1 MKNKILDLPGTP
13 LKIIVKNNRFLTFYI
28 EYKGNKALIFSPYGN
43 FLFEKKIKE
52 VLKEEK
58 ENNSRIISPMSG
70 KIVKVFKR
78 EKEKVNI
85 DESLCIIEA
94 MKMQN
99 EIKSKKEGKIIK
111 SFAEEEKI
119 VKKGELLFIIE

>member
-13 LKIIVKNNRFLTFYI
+13 LKIIIKNNKFLTFYI
-28 EYKGNKALIFSPYGN
+28 EHKGNKALVYSPYGN
-43 FLFEKKIKE
+43 FLLEKKIKE
-52 VLKEEK
+52 NLKEGRED
-58 ENNSRIISPMSG
+58 NSRIISPMSG

-85 DESLCIIEA
+85 DEPLCIIEA

-99 EIKSKKEGKIIK
+99 EIRSKKEGIIIK

-119 VKKGELLFIIE
+119 IKKGELIFIIE